1 MSPPSLV
8 PGGQNNHDEAL
19 KMDITEAQK
28 ILGEPYSFVSGDL
41 QRVIKDL
48 DLPKAARVLDVGT
61 GMGIM
66 AITLALNGY
75 QVLTGEPSDDESVY
89 AKQNWY
95 DNAKKVHVDDLIK
108 FESFSAVR
116 MPYADSSFDGI
127 FLLGALHHIDEAE
140 REEVFRELVRIG
152 APGATI
158 CFFEPKRALINK
170 IRVKE
175 QTHPDAA
182 APDKYARGMDLAS
195 HKISGSNLDAFVYR
209 KQS

>member
-1 MSPPSLV
+1 
-8 PGGQNNHDEAL
+8 
-19 KMDITEAQK
+19 MDITEAQE
-28 ILGEPYSFVSGDL
+28 ILGETYSLVSGDL
-41 QRVIKDL
+41 QRVIEDL
-48 DLPKAARVLDVGT
+48 DLPKEARILDVGT
-61 GMGIM
+61 GMGFM

-89 AKQNWY
+89 AKQNWNY
-95 DNAKKVHVDDLIK
+95 NAKKVHVDALIE
-108 FESFSAVR
+108 FEPFNAAR
-116 MPYADSSFDGI
+116 MPYAEGSFDAI
-127 FLLGALHHIDEAE
+127 FLLGALHHIDESE
-140 REEVFRELVRIG
+140 REVVFRELFRIG

-175 QTHPDAA
+175 PTHPDAA

-195 HKISGSNLDAFVYR
+195 HKISGSNFDAFVYR